1 MAAMVVATSQSTICQ
16 CMPSVSVTPHCFCWQ
31 GLVVVKGDGHS
42 EVRHGEDRHG
52 NPVKSDS
59 RSLTQNSSSFLLLED
74 FTRPGSQLSWV
85 K

>member
-1 MAAMVVATSQSTICQ
+1 M
-16 CMPSVSVTPHCFCWQ
+16 
-31 GLVVVKGDGHS
+31 LDGHS
-42 EVRHGEDRHG
+42 EVRQGEDRHG